1 MLEKVLNQKEI
12 DALFKAAQG
21 KQPEDSGA
29 EQEPRQI
36 APLNLDQAGRIS
48 KNQVQSVSV
57 LHDTFARNLMHSL
70 GAHLRVMLEVAL
82 VSVEQLSYVEFLQRL
97 PEITYLAAVGIQPLG
112 ARGAIQM
119 DLSLAFPVVDL
130 LLGGRGK
137 AETQTREITEIEE
150 HVLESVVKIICR
162 ELQATWQPVLELDF
176 SFEQRQQQAQIMQLM
191 PPNEKT
197 LSLIFEIRT
206 SEARGLL
213 NLVFPTAASGA
224 LLRKLSQQWSYQK
237 RPTASEGSPRLR
249 EKLLDCPFPVE
260 LTLPPTPVRVRE
272 LLELKAGQVLSLQH
286 GIENTI
292 VFSVSGKKLFSA
304 YPTRCKDMR
313 GAQIQQRLPIAAL
326 SEREHNNR

>member
-1 MLEKVLNQKEI
+1 MLEKVLDQKEI
-12 DALFKAAQG
+12 DALFRAAQG
-21 KQPEDSGA
+21 KSQEGA
-29 EQEPRQI
+29 ADEQEPRQI
-36 APLNLDQAGRIS
+36 TPLNLDQAGRIS

-57 LHDTFARNLMHSL
+57 LHDTFARNLTHSL
-70 GAHLRVMLEVAL
+70 GAHLRVILEVAL

-97 PEITYLAAVGIQPLG
+97 PEITYLAAMGIQPLG
-112 ARGAIQM
+112 ARGAVQM

-137 AETQTREITEIEE
+137 AETQAREITEIEE
-150 HVLESVVKIICR
+150 HVIESVVKIICR
-162 ELQATWQPVLELDF
+162 ELQATWQPVLELQF
-176 SFEQRQQQAQIMQLM
+176 SFEQRQQQTQIMQLM

-213 NLVFPTAASGA
+213 NLVFPTAVSGA

-237 RPTASEGSPRLR
+237 RQAASEGTPQLR
-249 EKLLDCPFPVE
+249 EKLLDCPFPAE
-260 LTLPPTPVRVRE
+260 LTLPPTPVRIRE

-286 GIENTI
+286 GIEDSI
-292 VFSVSGKKLFSA
+292 IFSVSGKKLFSA

-313 GAQIQQRLPIAAL
+313 GAQIQQRLQISVS
-326 SEREHNNR
+326 SERERRNR